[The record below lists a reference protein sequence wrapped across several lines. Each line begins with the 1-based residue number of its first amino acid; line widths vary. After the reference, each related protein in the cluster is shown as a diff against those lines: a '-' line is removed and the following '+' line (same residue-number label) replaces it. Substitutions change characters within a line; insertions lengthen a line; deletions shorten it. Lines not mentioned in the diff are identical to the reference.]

1 MGQIQPLVYLTIIM
15 IIVTVAIAFGV
26 VALNIMNVRIKKIE
40 EKQDLEYQSNEELR
54 HQIKE
59 MILVIKN
66 NKQQTWNT

>member
-26 VALNIMNVRIKKIE
+26 VALNIMNIRIKKIE